1 MTFQEKIGTIVLV
14 WQVKNVDIKF
24 TSKEELYK
32 RVKPALRTKRNEFAR
47 LGFSYFKETDI
58 WNFLIK
64 EKWKNGNQ
72 LYLADIVSDI
82 MHVKKEEVDE
92 YLKSTPQQTND
103 NNNLEIL

>member
-82 MHVKKEEVDE
+82 IHVDNKRLDM
-92 YLKSTPQQTND
+92 YLKNKTKI
-103 NNNLEIL
+103 EV